1 MHERDHVSD
10 TPTADAPTEAA
21 PRRRRT
27 PLLVVG
33 GIVTA
38 ALVVGALTIGGA
50 FDGDGDSTAPTARER
65 PAEGTP
71 PPATSGTPEP
81 PSTVT
86 RITHADVKALTDA
99 RTRALRDGDAIAFV
113 TGIDPAN
120 AELMAAQHRL
130 LANLRLFP
138 FARAEFLPPTGLD
151 AVRAEDAGA
160 YSYDMVIVFSHQL
173 DGIDSEPVAETY
185 TWTLSRASIDAP
197 VQITKIVGSNPT
209 SAPTRPVTYPAAW
222 DGDELAVVERE
233 HILLAVAATD
243 RDRAAAWAD
252 RAELAAKR
260 NAEAWHG
267 PAITPRRFAVFVPT
281 KRETVRRVLGDK
293 AGLCELVTPARPGGG
308 SLPPVGA
315 RVTFDGTDTAFVS
328 STNPDT
334 GIGLLRREL
343 AEAMVGQFAQSSLIG
358 GGGRSRWV
366 SEGFAY
372 YLAGDNSYRDAAR
385 AELRAG
391 RFNGKLPLDTDLLPM
406 MKGDQGAG
414 AGFHVSMLTI
424 RYLAEKYGAAK
435 ADEFVVAM
443 YANPASLD
451 AAIKAASG
459 LERDAFEA
467 GWADYVRAEI
477 GG

>member
-1 MHERDHVSD
+1 MYERDHVSD

-21 PRRRRT
+21 RRRRRA

-38 ALVVGALTIGGA
+38 ALVAGALTIGGA
-50 FDGDGDSTAPTARER
+50 FDGDGDSAAPTAHER
-65 PAEGTP
+65 PADGTP
-71 PPATSGTPEP
+71 PPATSETPEP

-86 RITHADVKALTDA
+86 RITRADVKALTDA
-99 RTRALRDGDAIAFV
+99 RTRALRDGDASAFV
-113 TGIDPAN
+113 SGIDPAN
-120 AELMAAQHRL
+120 TELLSGQRRL

-138 FARAEFLPPTGLD
+138 FAGAEFLPPTSLD
-151 AVRAEDAGA
+151 VVQAADAGA
-160 YSYDMVIVFSHQL
+160 YSHDMVIVFSHQL

-197 VQITKIVGSNPT
+197 VRITKIVGSNAT
-209 SAPTRPVTYPAAW
+209 SNPTRPIRYPAAW
-222 DGDELAVVERE
+222 DGDEVAVVERE

-281 KRETVRRVLGDK
+281 KRETVRGVLG
-293 AGLCELVTPARPGGG
+293 GLTGSCELVTPARPGGG
-308 SLPPVGA
+308 SMSPVGA
-315 RVTFDGTDTAFVS
+315 RVTFDGADTAFAS

-334 GIGLLRREL
+334 GIGLIRREL
-343 AEAMVGQFAQSSLIG
+343 AQAMVAQFAQSSLIG

-372 YLAGDNSYRDAAR
+372 YLAGDDGFRNAAR

-391 RFNGKLPLDTDLLPM
+391 RFSGKLPVDTDLLPNV
-406 MKGDQGAG
+406 KGDQAAG

-424 RYLAEKYGAAK
+424 RYLAEKYGAAE
-435 ADEFVVAM
+435 ADGFVVAM

-459 LERDAFEA
+459 LERAAFEA